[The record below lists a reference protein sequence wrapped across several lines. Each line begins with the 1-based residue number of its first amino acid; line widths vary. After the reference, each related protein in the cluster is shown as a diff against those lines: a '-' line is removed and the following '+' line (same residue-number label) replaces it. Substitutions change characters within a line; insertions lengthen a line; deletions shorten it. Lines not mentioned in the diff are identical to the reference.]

1 MAGLDPAISRSN
13 LMLSLS
19 KYEVVA
25 LVLRQAQDEGSV
37 EIEIPGTSPA
47 MTNKG
52 DGALVG
58 AAFKPARIA

>member
-1 MAGLDPAISRSN
+1 MPGHDPGIHVYTQMESNN

-37 EIEIPGTSPA
+37 RCAYSSRFRPS
-47 MTNKG
+47 K
-52 DGALVG
+52 
-58 AAFKPARIA
+58 AAVL